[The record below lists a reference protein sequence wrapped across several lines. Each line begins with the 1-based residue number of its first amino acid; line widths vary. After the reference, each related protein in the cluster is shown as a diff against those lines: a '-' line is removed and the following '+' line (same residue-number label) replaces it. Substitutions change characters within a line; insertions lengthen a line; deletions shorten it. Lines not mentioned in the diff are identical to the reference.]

1 MRLDKKKRLTQ
12 NRIWRVRK
20 KAQGTAER
28 PRLTV
33 RFTEKHI
40 YAQCINDLTGTTTV
54 SLSTLS
60 KDVKEKGLKA
70 NVASATELGKL
81 FGEKAKAAGVEKAVF
96 DRRSRLYH
104 GMVKAFADAVRE
116 TGIQF

>member
-1 MRLDKKKRLTQ
+1 MRLDNKKRLSQ

-20 KAQGTAER
+20 KAKGTAER
-28 PRLTV
+28 PRLAV

-40 YAQCINDLTGTTTV
+40 YAQCIDDVAGKTTV

-60 KDVKEKGLKA
+60 KDLKEKSLKA
-70 NVASATELGKL
+70 NIASAEELGKL
-81 FGEKAKAAGVEKAVF
+81 FGEKAKSAGVEKVVF

-104 GMVKAFADAVRE
+104 GMVKAFADAVRS